1 MADPASA
8 NEPEKKKSPLLG
20 LLKAVAFISVLVVVE
35 VVAAALLIPT
45 PQETEQ
51 LAKSIDAAKEGDEP
65 IETNDGTAITE
76 AQTRTEEAT
85 VEVELGPFNVNH
97 FNPDSD
103 KMISIDFE
111 LFAVVLADEVEQFHS
126 EFESNRNRVRDQVNM
141 TLRSADTKQLVDPGL
156 GLIKRRILEK
166 TNRALG
172 KPLVREILTTRFNF
186 VER

>member
-1 MADPASA
+1 MADQPETT
-8 NEPEKKKSPLLG
+8 EPKKKSPLFA

-35 VVAAALLIPT
+35 VVAASLLIPT
-45 PQETEQ
+45 PQETEE
-51 LAKSIDAAKEGDEP
+51 LAKSLAAAKAGEEP
-65 IETNDGTAITE
+65 IETDDGTAITE
-76 AQTRTEEAT
+76 AQTRTEEET

-97 FNPDSD
+97 FNPDAD

-111 LFAVVLADEVEQFHS
+111 LFAVVLAAEAEQFHT
-126 EFESNRNRVRDQVNM
+126 EFEKHRNRVRDQVNM
-141 TLRSADTKQLVDPGL
+141 TLRSADTKQLTDPGL

-166 TNRALG
+166 TNRSLG